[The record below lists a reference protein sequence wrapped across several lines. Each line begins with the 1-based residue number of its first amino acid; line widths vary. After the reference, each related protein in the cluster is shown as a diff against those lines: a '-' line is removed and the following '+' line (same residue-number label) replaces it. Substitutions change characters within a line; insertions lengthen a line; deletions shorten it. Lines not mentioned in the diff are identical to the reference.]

1 MFIDEVKKNTQK
13 IKELYNAIREAFI
26 ELPHGPKHTVA
37 AKEFHSRYDE
47 LAYPGGLERVLKSLK
62 DKDYSVVDNVIEY
75 LKVDPFF
82 YRSGYSIEKMIMYLK
97 HFVLNDLQEQ
107 EVSKLILRSIENGP
121 RSFFLRYVRLARRV
135 NPELL
140 LPGIRQVMSKKDN
153 TPRVMMRAQLL
164 LARIGEVKI
173 NMELIKKNSQ

>member
-1 MFIDEVKKNTQK
+1 M
-13 IKELYNAIREAFI
+13 
-26 ELPHGPKHTVA
+26 
-37 AKEFHSRYDE
+37 
-47 LAYPGGLERVLKSLK
+47 
-62 DKDYSVVDNVIEY
+62 
-75 LKVDPFF
+75 DPFF

-173 NMELIKKNSQ
+173 NMERIKKNSQ